1 VAKVIQFPVQFTSQP
16 FFEDM
21 THEEKLELLKVMR
34 SMNANG
40 VLDERIKK
48 LEDELDEYI
57 FEH

>member
-1 VAKVIQFPVQFTSQP
+1 
-16 FFEDM
+16 M